1 MSSVTV
7 QNNAFIFC
15 RYSIAA
21 LIWLA
26 LIFESIWLLV
36 VAFVVLGLS
45 ALFTVR
51 RAPMIWLWT
60 NTLGRIVPSR
70 DVVLDVE
77 AMRFA
82 HSLGTVL
89 ALVSVALVWRGNAI
103 AWWFVAAFGLL
114 KTVSAL
120 GFCPASK
127 LYGCVIKEGGCCA
140 LTGKR

>member
-1 MSSVTV
+1 MSNVTV
-7 QNNAFIFC
+7 QNNAFLFC

-26 LIFESIWLLV
+26 LIFESLWLLV
-36 VAFVVLGLS
+36 AVFVILALS
-45 ALFTVR
+45 ALLTVR

-60 NTLGRIVPSR
+60 NTLGRVFPSSE
-70 DVVLDVE
+70 VVLEVD

-82 HSLGTVL
+82 HSLGAVL
-89 ALVSVALVWRGNAI
+89 ALVSVALVWRGTAI
-103 AWWFVAAFGLL
+103 AWWFVALFGLL

-140 LTGKR
+140 LTAKR

>member
-7 QNNAFIFC
+7 QDNAFIFC
-15 RYSIAA
+15 RYSIAVM
-21 LIWLA
+21 IWLA

-36 VAFVVLGLS
+36 AVLAILALS
-45 ALFTVR
+45 ALVTVR

-60 NTLGRIVPSR
+60 NTLGRIIPSK
-70 DVVLDVE
+70 DVVLDVD

-82 HSLGTVL
+82 HSLGSVL

-103 AWWFVAAFGLL
+103 AWWFVAAFGVL

-127 LYGCVIKEGGCCA
+127 LYGCVVKEGGCCA